1 MMASKLCLPLVVA
14 ATCCAPALAQ
24 KPPAGYPERPLRFVI
39 PYPPSGGA
47 DVIAR
52 TVAPPLATLLGKAIA
67 VDNRPGAGGMI
78 GAEIVARAPN
88 DGYTF
93 LLTTPGPLTINAS
106 LYSKMP
112 YDPLRDFV
120 PISMLAS
127 YSTVLSAHPS
137 LPVRSVK
144 ELIALARAKPG
155 KVQYSSGGI
164 GTTQHLS
171 GELLKY
177 MAGVDLVHV
186 PYKGGSPAFA
196 DLVAGHVPLSFATPG
211 LAIPYAAT
219 GRLRL
224 LAVTSPKRSPAL
236 PDVPSISETLP
247 GFDAV
252 AWIGFFAPAGTAADI
267 TNHLQREML
276 KILQAPAARE
286 SLAKNSFEVEAMG
299 PEEFARY
306 YRADFEKWA
315 KVISKAGIKAD

>member
-1 MMASKLCLPLVVA
+1 MIRSSCVFALALC
-14 ATCCAPALAQ
+14 ATVPCQAQ
-24 KPPAGYPERPLRFVI
+24 KPPPGYPEKPLRFVI

-52 TVAPPLATLLGKAIA
+52 AVAPGLSTVLGRAVA

-78 GAEIVARAPN
+78 GTEIVARAPA

-120 PISMLAS
+120 PVSMLAS
-127 YSTVLSAHPS
+127 YSTVLTVHPS

-144 ELIALARAKPG
+144 DLIALARAKPG
-155 KVQYSSGGI
+155 QLQYSSGGI

-186 PYKGGSPAFA
+186 PYKGGGPAFA
-196 DLVAGHVPLSFATPG
+196 DLLAGHVPLSFATPG
-211 LAIPYAAT
+211 LAIPQAAS

-224 LAVTSPKRSPAL
+224 LAVSSPRRSPAL
-236 PDVPSISETLP
+236 PDVPAMSETLP

-252 AWIGFFAPAGTAADI
+252 AWIGFFAPAGTSPEI
-267 TNHLQREML
+267 THFLQREMVR
-276 KILQAPAARE
+276 ILQTAAVRE
-286 SLAKNSFEVEAMG
+286 SLARNSFEVEAMG
-299 PEEFARY
+299 PEDFAQY
-306 YRADFEKWA
+306 YRRDFEKWA
-315 KVISKAGIKAD
+315 KVIAKAGIKAD